1 MTMFEEAKSLYG
13 MMKMRKAT
21 QSETAKM
28 LGVSQSYV
36 ANKLRLLQLDQKM
49 QDRIC
54 ECGLSE
60 RHARTLLRIKDE
72 NLRRE
77 VLDKIIERR
86 LSVSES
92 EALCD
97 LIKTSDAPKLIGKAE
112 LLEATDAFLK
122 YIDSSM
128 TALRSLGAGTSIK
141 TSYKNQRLHISIF
154 IDEQGKM

>member
-1 MTMFEEAKSLYG
+1 MDMFEEAKSLYG
-13 MMKMRKAT
+13 MMKMRKMT
-21 QSETAKM
+21 QTEVAKM

-54 ECGLSE
+54 ESGLSE